1 MKFREL
7 LEKTHFVKNYTN
19 RKPRI
24 ELIIEA
30 IETANEGPMAGN
42 LQPIQYII
50 IEDPEAISLIAQ
62 ACRQSFIAKS
72 PYVIIIVSELSQ
84 MRKLYDEKGD
94 KYLKHNVGSAVQNFT
109 LKLAESGISSSLIAP
124 FSEIT
129 LRNEF
134 GIPEGKEIEMIITA
148 GESMG
153 KAMRRRKPA
162 LINKI
167 FYGKYGNKF
176 YKPFPKITRKDV

>member
-7 LEKTHFVKNYTN
+7 LEKTNFVKDYTN

-42 LQPIQYII
+42 IHPIQYII
-50 IEDPEAISLIAQ
+50 VEDPRTIALIAQ
-62 ACRQSFIAKS
+62 ACQQSFIVKS
-72 PYVIIIVSELSQ
+72 PYIIIVVSDSSQ
-84 MRKLYDEKGD
+84 MRRLYNEKGD
-94 KYLKHNVGSAVQNFT
+94 KYLKHNVGSAIQNFT

-124 FSEIT
+124 FSDII
-129 LRNEF
+129 LHNELS
-134 GIPEGKEIEMIITA
+134 IPGGKEIEVIITA

-153 KAMRRRKPA
+153 KTMRRKKPA

>member
-7 LEKTHFVKNYTN
+7 LERTHFIKNYTN

-50 IEDPEAISLIAQ
+50 VEDLNSITLISQ
-62 ACRQSFIAKS
+62 ACQQSFIAKS
-72 PYVIIIVSELSQ
+72 PYVIIILSDPSQ
-84 MRKLYDEKGD
+84 MRKLYNEKGD

-124 FSEIT
+124 FSDIT
-129 LRNEF
+129 LHNKF
-134 GIPEGKEIEMIITA
+134 SIPEGKEIEMIVTA
-148 GESMG
+148 GEGIG
-153 KAMRRRKPA
+153 KTIKRKNPS

-167 FYGKYGNKF
+167 FYEKYGNKF
-176 YKPFPKITRKDV
+176 YKPFPKITRKDI

>member
-7 LEKTHFVKNYTN
+7 LEKTHFVKDYTN

-30 IETANEGPMAGN
+30 IETANEGSMAGN

-50 IEDPEAISLIAQ
+50 VEDPGAISLIAQ
-62 ACRQSFIAKS
+62 ACQQSFIAKS
-72 PYVIIIVSELSQ
+72 PYVIIVVSDPSQ
-84 MRKLYDEKGD
+84 MRKLYNEKGD
-94 KYLKHNVGSAVQNFT
+94 KYLKHNIGSAVQNFT
-109 LKLAESGISSSLIAP
+109 LKLAESGISSSLVAP
-124 FSEIT
+124 FSDVI
-129 LRNEF
+129 LHNGF
-134 GIPEGKEIEMIITA
+134 GIPEGKEIEVIITA
-148 GESMG
+148 GESIG
-153 KAMRRRKPA
+153 KSMKRKKPV

-176 YKPFPKITRKDV
+176 YKSFPKITRKDI